1 MQRKA
6 LSVAIAAALSVA
18 AGSASAAL
26 TYTSADTAVVN
37 ISGSSA
43 TNTQLKSWAAN
54 VLCSS
59 DAITLTNDTNN
70 FAVVCTPNAS
80 AITLPAGKTH
90 VAVIKN
96 SQGGSGNGIGPIANQ
111 TTVSFMN
118 VFGTPTA
125 GVYPVVNAIP
135 DIGFSD
141 EEPAVLIAAGAT
153 TGNASKVKANPLN
166 VVTFG
171 VPVTLS
177 LRNALQQAQ
186 FGAGCVGS
194 ETEAC
199 MPSLSKQQL
208 SSIFAGT
215 LTDWTQ
221 LGLPSHVAAD
231 GTTDNNIYI
240 ARRVYSSG
248 TQTGSRAFFL
258 NDPCATSSGVQGFVA
273 GDISTGD
280 PTANQ
285 ANYPETV
292 TQADACNNT
301 SNFYTTTWGVRV
313 FEGSGSG
320 NVEACVSNHERNGRW
335 AISINSLEF
344 PAVSSDTFENFAIG
358 GGADQLSKLNNKDFQ
373 RHIRIDGYAPTT
385 YNVATGHYGNWVE
398 ASLNVS
404 SSVPLSASA
413 TALFNSMKTGFNSPA
428 VLSGLNNGFNTS
440 ALLQLSDATAQAG
453 ILAPANSRTTAP
465 ANPATKAATYA
476 TPVAYFTHNSNTC
489 QPPLQ
494 RWSTGTSN

>member
-26 TYTSADTAVVN
+26 TYTAADTAVVN

-43 TNTQLKSWAAN
+43 TNTQLKSWATN

-59 DAITLTNDTNN
+59 DAITLSPDTNN
-70 FAVVCTPNAS
+70 FAVVCTPNAA

-90 VAVIKN
+90 IAVVKN
-96 SQGGSGNGIGPIANQ
+96 SKGGSGNGIGPIADQ
-111 TTVSFMN
+111 TTVSFIN
-118 VFGTPTA
+118 VFGSA
-125 GVYPVVNAIP
+125 GSTVNAIP

-141 EEPAVLIAAGAT
+141 EEPAVLVAAGAT
-153 TGNASKVKANPLN
+153 TGDPSKVKANPLN

-171 VPVTLS
+171 VPVTLD

-186 FGAGCVGS
+186 FGAACVGS

-208 SSIFAGT
+208 ASIFAGT
-215 LTDWTQ
+215 LTQWTQ
-221 LGLPSHVAAD
+221 LGLPSHVALD
-231 GTTDNNIYI
+231 GTVDNNIYI

-258 NDPCATSSGVQGFVA
+258 NDPCAASVAGFVA
-273 GDISTGD
+273 GDISSGD
-280 PTANQ
+280 PAADQTLF
-285 ANYPETV
+285 PEVV
-292 TQADACNNT
+292 TQPSACNNT
-301 SNFYTTTWGVRV
+301 SDFYVNQWGVRV

-320 NVEACVSNHERNGRW
+320 DVETCVSNHQRNGRW

-344 PAVSSDTFENFAIG
+344 PAVNSDTFENFATG
-358 GGADQLSKLNNKDFQ
+358 GGADQGTKLNNKDFQ
-373 RHIRIDGYAPTT
+373 RHIKIDGYAPTT
-385 YNVATGHYGNWVE
+385 FNVATGHYGNWVE

-404 SSVPLSASA
+404 KSVPLSAPA
-413 TALFNSMKTGFNSPA
+413 TALFNAMKSGFNSPA

-494 RWSTGTSN
+494 RWNTGTSN